1 MRTPARATHDAEI
14 DPALLEPLAADR
26 VREDWL
32 PMIAIVGRPN
42 VGKSTL
48 YNRILGARDAIV
60 HDLPGV
66 TRDRRINRAE
76 YCGTPFLLTDTGG
89 FDEEIDDPLI
99 SRVVDQAR
107 LAVSEADLIILLTA
121 VGEEEHPADRA
132 LLQFIRTSQKPV
144 LFAVNKCDN
153 PKLEHQSGDFY
164 RYGFETLYPIS
175 AQHGGGV
182 AELMDDAME
191 LLEKVEPPAKP
202 TLSGGIAVAI
212 VGRQNVGKSSLANRL
227 LGEER
232 LIASDVPGTT
242 RDAID
247 TTLRT
252 DEGDVFTFID
262 TAGIRRRGKIERGV
276 ERLSVMG
283 SLIALRR
290 ADVAIL
296 VIDAEEGLTAQD
308 AHIASHIVEHGVACI
323 LAVNK
328 WDLVEKDSK
337 TADAFTKSLQREW
350 GFLAWAPVIYI
361 SALTG
366 QRTHRLFD
374 LIKRAYLN
382 AERRIPTPRLNEM
395 VQMWIRRRP
404 LPPRKNRQPK
414 IKYVA
419 QTGVHPPTFTFFT
432 SEPALIH
439 FSYRRYLANR
449 LREVVDFEGTPIRLF
464 FKEKSGDQRSRKK
477 GRKRS

>member
-1 MRTPARATHDAEI
+1 MRTPARSTHDVDI
-14 DPALLEPLAADR
+14 DPALLEPVATDR

-66 TRDRRINRAE
+66 TRDRRINRADW
-76 YCGTPFLLTDTGG
+76 CGTPFLLTDTGG
-89 FDEEIDDPLI
+89 FDTEIDDPLI
-99 SRVVDQAR
+99 HRVVDQAR
-107 LAVSEADLIILLTA
+107 VAVNEADVIILLTA
-121 VGEEEHPADRA
+121 VGEEEHPADQA
-132 LLQFIRTSQKPV
+132 LLSFIRHTKKPV
-144 LFAVNKCDN
+144 YFAVNKCDN
-153 PKLEHQSGDFY
+153 NKLEHQAGDFY
-164 RYGFETLYPIS
+164 RYGFETIYPIS

-182 AELMDDAME
+182 AELLDEAIGY
-191 LLEKVEPPAKP
+191 LKTLEPPARG

-252 DEGDVFTFID
+252 PDGDVFTFID
-262 TAGIRRRGKIERGV
+262 TAGIRRRGKVERGV

-296 VIDAEEGLTAQD
+296 VVDGVEGLTAQD
-308 AHIASHIVEHGVACI
+308 AHIASHVVENGVACI

-350 GFLAWAPVIYI
+350 GFLAWAPVIYT

-366 QRTHRLFD
+366 QRVHRLFD
-374 LIKRAYLN
+374 LIKRVYVN
-382 AERRIPTPRLNEM
+382 GERRIPTPQLNDY
-395 VQMWIRRRP
+395 VQEWTRRRP

-419 QTGVHPPTFTFFT
+419 QTGIHPPTFTFFANDP
-432 SEPALIH
+432 EMIH

-449 LREVVDFEGTPIRLF
+449 LREVADFEGTPIRLF
-464 FKEKSGDQRSRKK
+464 FKEKSGERK
-477 GRKRS
+477 GRKKPR

>member
-1 MRTPARATHDAEI
+1 MRTPARVSHDTDI
-14 DPALLEPLAADR
+14 DPALLEPLATER
-26 VREDWL
+26 VREDRL

-48 YNRILGARDAIV
+48 YNRILGQRDAIV

-76 YCGTPFLLTDTGG
+76 WGGVPFLLVDTGG
-89 FDEEIDDPLI
+89 FDEKIDDPLI
-99 SRVVDQAR
+99 QRVVEQAR
-107 LAVSEADLIILLTA
+107 MALSEADVVILLTA
-121 VGEEEHPADRA
+121 VGEEDHPADQA
-132 LLQFIRTSQKPV
+132 LLQLVRQAKKPV

-153 PKLEHQSGDFY
+153 NLLEHQAADFY
-164 RYGFETLYPIS
+164 RYGFDRLFPIA
-175 AQHGGGV
+175 AQHGRGT
-182 AELMDDAME
+182 AELLDAALEE
-191 LLEKVEPPAKP
+191 LKNVERPGRP
-202 TLSGGIAVAI
+202 TLSGGISIAI
-212 VGRQNVGKSSLANRL
+212 VGRQNVGKSSLVNKL

-232 LIASDVPGTT
+232 LIASDLPGTT

-252 DEGDVFTFID
+252 PQGDVFTLID

-283 SLIALRR
+283 SMIALRR

-296 VIDAEEGLTAQD
+296 VVDGSVGLTAQD
-308 AHIASHIVEHGVACI
+308 AHIASYIVEQGLACI

-337 TADAFTKSLQREW
+337 TADAFTKTLQREW
-350 GFLAWAPVIYI
+350 GFLAWAPVVYI

-366 QRTHRLFD
+366 QRVHRLFE
-374 LIKRAYLN
+374 LVKRVYLN
-382 AERRIPTPRLNEM
+382 AGHRIPTPKLNDYVHE
-395 VQMWIRRRP
+395 WTRRKP

-419 QTGVHPPTFTFFT
+419 QTGIHPPTFTFFA

-449 LREVVDFEGTPIRLF
+449 LREVADFEGTPIRLF
-464 FKEKSGDQRSRKK
+464 FKEKAPDRRE
-477 GRKRS
+477 RRRDR